1 METSTVTHLMKD
13 SLGGNSLAVGVFC
26 LKNGDPK
33 GSSYTLNMMKRVSSI
48 YNFGIVNDSK
58 AIGLLKRYRA
68 EAIAASSNSRMGG
81 LNMPGIDGELG
92 SQKLQDL
99 ERRLIEKDLDK
110 IRLDEER
117 QRFASK
123 LTEMR
128 EKYNQLIR
136 DKGDLQSELIKSEE
150 EKLEVSKALVELQI
164 ENTRLMEIIQTEK
177 YESSNKLLNADSD
190 LLELKIKE
198 EKALE

>member
-1 METSTVTHLMKD
+1 METSTVTHLMKE
-13 SLGGNSLAVGVFC
+13 SLGGNSLTVGVFC

-33 GSSYTLNMMKRVSSI
+33 GSSYSLNMMKRVSAI

-68 EAIAASSNSRMGG
+68 EAIAAQGNNRAGG
-81 LNMPGIDGELG
+81 FNMPGIEGELG

-164 ENTRLMEIIQTEK
+164 ENTRLMEII
-177 YESSNKLLNADSD
+177 
-190 LLELKIKE
+190 
-198 EKALE
+198 